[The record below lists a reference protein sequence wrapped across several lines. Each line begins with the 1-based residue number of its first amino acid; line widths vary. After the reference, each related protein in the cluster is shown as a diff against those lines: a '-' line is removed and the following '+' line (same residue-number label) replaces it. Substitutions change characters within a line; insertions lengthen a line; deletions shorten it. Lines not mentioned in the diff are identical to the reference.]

1 MIEITD
7 FAINLNGVSDR
18 LKKENSGSL
27 VIHYAV
33 VRSTESGKKTN
44 SIRFALEGNA
54 EEEMKELE
62 RNLQLKWPVEDVL
75 LIRRIGKL
83 SIGEVISV
91 AAASAEH
98 RDSAFGLCQEAVNC
112 FKKMKTFKKK
122 EIFEKEEK

>member
-7 FAINLNGVSDR
+7 RQINLNAVSDW

-27 VIHYAV
+27 VIHYAI
-33 VRSTESGKKTN
+33 VRRTESGKKTN
-44 SIRFALEGNA
+44 SIRFALEGGA
-54 EEEMKELE
+54 EEEMRELE
-62 RNLQLKWPVEDVL
+62 RSLRVNWPVEDVL

-91 AAASAEH
+91 VAASAEH
-98 RDSAFGLCQEAVNC
+98 RESAFELCQEAVNC

>member
-7 FAINLNGVSDR
+7 CSINFNTVFDR
-18 LKKENSGSL
+18 LKKGNSGSI

-33 VRSTESGKKTN
+33 VRSTESGKKTS
-44 SIRFALEGNA
+44 SIRFVLEGDA
-54 EEEMKELE
+54 EEEMRELE
-62 RNLQLKWPVEDVL
+62 RSLRVKWPVEDVF

-91 AAASAEH
+91 VAASAEH

-122 EIFEKEEK
+122 EIFEKEEQ

>member
-7 FAINLNGVSDR
+7 CAINLNAVSGR
-18 LKKENSGSL
+18 IKKEISGSL
-27 VIHYAV
+27 VIHYAI
-33 VRSTESGKKTN
+33 VRSTESGKKTS
-44 SIRFALEGNA
+44 SIRFEPEGDA
-54 EEEMKELE
+54 EEEMRELE
-62 RNLQLKWPVEDVL
+62 RSLRLKWPVEDVL

-98 RDSAFGLCQEAVNC
+98 RESAFGLCQEAVNC

-122 EIFEKEEK
+122 EIFA

>member
-7 FAINLNGVSDR
+7 CPINLNAVSER
-18 LKKENSGSL
+18 LKKENSGSI
-27 VIHYAV
+27 VSHYAI

-44 SIRFALEGNA
+44 SIRFELEGDA
-54 EEEMKELE
+54 EEEMRELE
-62 RNLQLKWPVEDVL
+62 RSLRVKWPVEDVL

-91 AAASAEH
+91 VAASAEH

-112 FKKMKTFKKK
+112 FKKVKNPVLPHGALKIKF
-122 EIFEKEEK
+122 

>member
-7 FAINLNGVSDR
+7 CTINLNAVSER
-18 LKKENSGSL
+18 LKKGNSGSI
-27 VIHYAV
+27 VIHYAI

-44 SIRFALEGNA
+44 SIGFALEGDA
-54 EEEMKELE
+54 EEEMRELE
-62 RNLQLKWPVEDVL
+62 RSLRVKWPVEDVL

-83 SIGEVISV
+83 AIGEVISV
-91 AAASAEH
+91 VAASAEH
-98 RDSAFGLCQEAVNC
+98 RESAFELCQEAVNC

>member
-7 FAINLNGVSDR
+7 YPINHNAVSDR
-18 LKKENSGSL
+18 LKKENSGSI

-33 VRSTESGKKTN
+33 VRSTESGKKTS
-44 SIRFALEGNA
+44 SIRFALEGDA
-54 EEEMKELE
+54 EEEMRGLE
-62 RNLQLKWPVEDVL
+62 RSLRVKWPVEDVL

-91 AAASAEH
+91 VVASAEH
-98 RDSAFGLCQEAVNC
+98 RESAFGLCQEAVNC

>member
-7 FAINLNGVSDR
+7 CTINLNAVSDR
-18 LKKENSGSL
+18 LKKENSGSI
-27 VIHYAV
+27 VIHHAT

-44 SIRFALEGNA
+44 AIRFVVEGDA
-54 EEEMKELE
+54 EEEMRELE
-62 RNLQLKWPVEDVL
+62 RSLRVKWPVEDVL

-83 SIGEVISV
+83 AIGEVISV
-91 AAASAEH
+91 VAASAEH
-98 RDSAFGLCQEAVNC
+98 RESAFELCQEAVNC

>member
-7 FAINLNGVSDR
+7 YPINFNTVFDR
-18 LKKENSGSL
+18 LKKGNSGSI

-44 SIRFALEGNA
+44 SIRFVLEGDA
-54 EEEMKELE
+54 EGEMRELE
-62 RNLQLKWPVEDVL
+62 RSLRVKWPVEDVL

-83 SIGEVISV
+83 TIGEVIAV
-91 AAASAEH
+91 VAASAEH
-98 RDSAFGLCQEAVNC
+98 RESAFELCQEAVNR
-112 FKKMKTFKKK
+112 FKKMKTFTKK